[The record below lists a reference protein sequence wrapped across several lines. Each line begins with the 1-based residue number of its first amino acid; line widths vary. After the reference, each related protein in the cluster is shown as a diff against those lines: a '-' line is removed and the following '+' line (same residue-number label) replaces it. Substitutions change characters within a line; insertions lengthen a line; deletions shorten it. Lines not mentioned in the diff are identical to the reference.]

1 MSNKSFVEIVKE
13 ESLSEGLQL
22 PLFHPVAL
30 KLQNILQKEDFRI
43 EEIVNLILR
52 DQALASQI
60 LRLANSAFFS
70 GLTKVSTIQEAV
82 LRLGAKQVA
91 NLAMMANQEENYSIS
106 VPELRAFSQTLWK
119 HAMGCAL
126 GSKWLAEKAG
136 YRNLAQEAF
145 LGGLLHDIG
154 KLFIIKVL
162 EKLMV
167 TGKLKHDLST
177 QFMVEIMCSM
187 HCESG
192 YSLMQR
198 WNLPDSY
205 CTIARDHHLEDYQG
219 GDVLLSIVRLVDAVC
234 RKIGIGLVHD
244 PTLVLAATPEAQKLG
259 IKEIT
264 LAELEIMLEDAF

>member
-1 MSNKSFVEIVKE
+1 MSNKSFVEIVRE

-30 KLQNILQKEDFRI
+30 KLQNVLQKEDYKI
-43 EEIVNLILR
+43 EEIVNLIMR

-70 GLTKVSTIQEAV
+70 GLTKVATIQEAV

-91 NLAMMANQEENYSIS
+91 NLAMIANQEENYTIE
-106 VPELRAFSQTLWK
+106 VPELRAFAQSLWK

-126 GSKWLAEKAG
+126 GGKWLAEKAG
-136 YRNLAQEAF
+136 YRGIVQEAF

-167 TGKLKHDLST
+167 TGKLKHDLSN
-177 QFMVEIMCSM
+177 QFMIEIMGSM
-187 HCESG
+187 HCQSG
-192 YSLMQR
+192 FSLMQK

-205 CTIARDHHLEDYQG
+205 CIIARDHHLDDYQG
-219 GDVLLSIVRLVDAVC
+219 GDVLLSIVRLVDAAC
-234 RKIGIGLVHD
+234 SKIGLGLIHD
-244 PTLVLAATPEAQKLG
+244 PTLVLAATTEAQKLG

-264 LAELEIMLEDAF
+264 LAELEIMLEDTF